1 MARHLIPSAYV
12 TFDKNA
18 GTVSFKGHYS
28 KEKVLLIT
36 DVTAAK
42 TLYQFNSQNYK
53 GTWSFSEITEHTTVN
68 LAYDTSSDDDIGS
81 GDTIQVFVNKESE
94 TMTVAED
101 LLDAVGKIRVSNP
114 GNLIDTDFEYGLQST
129 KWETLQ
135 SVNNIPTVYSS
146 SGDKPIDGIVSVD
159 AVAGSKQVKVTTNV
173 PHDLELGNPV
183 SVQGLDDYQAE
194 GFFTISGVDGAYTF
208 FFELDVEASTTGD
221 ISGGYTTIVPAKF
234 FEGSPLPV
242 SVIDGAQTD
251 GGSPSKIDV
260 VTDETHGFAIGTKV
274 YLRNTIGPK
283 SLIIADPQAIAP
295 DGRPFLDT
303 EANFI
308 TDIAVESASDTG
320 RGSVRT
326 NKVTTWDHQST
337 HSFYFAS
344 NSVDTGTNT
353 ISWPGHNLP
362 NKSCLLFNSP
372 FKGATDVGLTDGTV
386 YFVEVVDANTF
397 KLHTTY
403 TLGTEV
409 TLTTPTFQYGACRL
423 GLVYKAWRSWPR
435 HDQVYTEYNA
445 PQSDAYYVNDSAP
458 STGAETTSSPTSPVT
473 ANQYKVT
480 AVRLRGQGNGESAHR
495 LSVADAF
502 GGWTGYLEDLVAGG
516 ARIFLDYM
524 GEADGDFEASNE
536 LSTVTLYNP
545 DGNGTITFGTGP
557 TDPEGDGVD
566 SESSTEL
573 NNSFDITAA
582 VASSASTYGA
592 VGTFRYDLNESST
605 LISSGTIR
613 FHIRMELTEAQKATF
628 KSTYYEHSGADL
640 ALDPSGYGAGG
651 VNPSRV
657 LAFVGKTVGGAQGD
671 GDADAFANRADV
683 ANSRFGTIKPVRSNV
698 LRDAPANSAAASG
711 KTVFG
716 DGTFRINFNYGDG
729 SDEFDYY
736 TNNSIYTGTAQDNSD
751 VYYMF
756 VADLNS
762 DRNTVYEPAHGVVG
776 GQSATVTV
784 DAADYAA
791 GQRFKF
797 ADSAGVEQT
806 IADETFD
813 VTIAVVSPD
822 LFRITL
828 DIAPNT
834 DDIVAY
840 PDNFTVSF
848 ITENDLYN
856 TFYVNNHKIISQSE
870 ATYYASG
877 NNEPATVAYE
887 VARGDGGELSV
898 NGRNVG
904 ENEVNPTVRM
914 YQDQTYQVT
923 ITGLTG
929 LLFDEKPFFWYK
941 STGYLGTTIDDW
953 VRMSGAPDTEDPNLF
968 NVTITEPDADTRVIT
983 WTANTGF
990 AGIGDVAISALA
1002 PNNDYAN
1009 GGVDDNFIYFDEEI
1023 VSVQIGGA
1031 VNATAYNLNRVNDSR
1046 LSLSQIVD
1054 TTATATTATVGRAN
1068 NSTITEFI
1076 NFETPLGI
1084 TPTGASIVDVQ
1095 YRGDF
1100 NETREYVK
1108 IKFTG
1113 DNTEY
1118 FIGRSGGADTT
1129 TFRDDSQWVQKD
1141 VTALLV
1147 DSGGFLGVNVEFDP
1161 TSRIDRRV
1169 GGMTNWWEIRF
1180 VITGATGT
1188 VVLDNTGVVGEQE
1201 FVVDSLRG
1209 AYDGVFAII
1218 EETPN
1223 PNEFILATDFKIPL
1237 REYTFD
1243 STDIDTLTG
1252 EITFAADHNLIT
1264 GEVVTYDPGTGN
1276 TSMLTDETNNVFNVI
1291 VTGSNS
1297 IKLAVSAD
1305 SALNNIETG
1314 VTSQT
1319 GTHGLKARSLVK
1331 GIQGSGLIT
1340 FENGSAEIKGSG
1352 TSFLTTF
1359 KRFDKIYVT
1368 GANYVYALTVRDIQT
1383 NEKMRVFDV
1392 PTETQASPSKYYF
1405 TTQIMLRPDGYSL
1418 HKSFDGGVDIT
1429 AGTSPDSKIVRQSRK
1444 YFRYQSGKGIQNSLA
1459 INFNPPRILRSLI
1472 KSVSTTASVFTQE
1485 QHNLKVGDLVTVDG
1499 ATTGPLS
1506 NNPYNGTF
1514 AVTSTPSPFNFT
1526 YEMAEIPDE
1535 AKASGFPTYV
1545 RNGWQDSYVRAG
1557 MFDDQNGFFFEYDG
1571 QDLSVVVRSSTLQ
1584 LAGAVTATRNS
1595 QVIQGRDTSFT
1606 TQVVKGDR
1614 VVIRGQSYKIVEVS
1628 SDLRM
1633 VVQPAYRGV
1642 TAKGIKVTKT
1652 ENRKVPQREWNIDTA
1667 DGTGPSG
1674 FKLDTTK
1681 LHMCYADY
1689 SWYGA
1694 GKVRFGFKNREGH
1707 IRYMHEFVH
1716 NNRLGE
1722 SYFRSGNLP
1731 GRYEIENGPAAT
1743 TAPTLFHFGTSI
1755 IMDGRFDDDKAYLFS
1770 RNSKPFAFTNG
1781 ASRTFA
1787 SNAVSTFDVITLNGS
1802 RVFVYGIPCT
1812 EANATATVVG
1822 SQITVSGSTILP
1834 EGTYVTQVKL
1844 DGATSKVF
1852 TSYPATNTEP
1862 GTANIASAST
1872 LVNGEVTPIELDRP
1886 IPLVSLRLSPS
1897 VDSALTGAVGE
1908 REIINRMQLRLRQA
1922 GITTSKDVEI
1932 FLILNAIPSK
1942 ADFQGA
1948 ESPSLSQII
1957 DHDHGDSLEG
1967 GTTIYSVKGSA
1978 GSLDIALEELLE
1990 LGNSILGGDGIFPN
2004 GPDLLTLAIQPQ
2016 STSDISGSNP
2026 FFVTGKISWS
2036 ESQA

>member
-1 MARHLIPSAYV
+1 MARHLIPAAYV
-12 TFDKNA
+12 NFDKTA
-18 GTVSFKGHYS
+18 GTVSFKGHHS
-28 KEKVLLIT
+28 EEKVLLIT

-53 GTWSFSEITEHTTVN
+53 GQWSFSETTERTTIN
-68 LAYDTSSDDDIGS
+68 LDYDTANDADIISSD
-81 GDTIQVFVNKESE
+81 TVQVFVNKDAE
-94 TMTVAED
+94 TVSVSED

-146 SGDKPIDGIVSVD
+146 NGDKPIDGITTVD
-159 AVAGSKQVKVTTNV
+159 AVAGSKQVKVTTSV
-173 PHDLELGNPV
+173 PHGLELGLPV

-194 GFFTISGVDGAYTF
+194 GFFTISGVDGQNTF
-208 FFELDVEASTTGD
+208 FFELDVPASTTGD

-260 VTDETHGFAIGTKV
+260 VTSETHGFAIGTKV

-283 SLIIADPQAIAP
+283 ALVISDPAATSP
-295 DGRPFLDT
+295 DGRPYLDT
-303 EANFI
+303 QANFI
-308 TDIAVESASDTG
+308 QNFDIAGSVATG
-320 RGSVRT
+320 RGNVRQNT
-326 NKVTTWDHQST
+326 VVTWDHQPTFSL
-337 HSFYFAS
+337 YLQS
-344 NSVDTGTNT
+344 NSISDIDNT
-353 ISWPGHNLP
+353 VTWPSHDLP
-362 NKSCLLFNSP
+362 NKSALLFNSP
-372 FKGATDVGLTDGTV
+372 VKGASDGGLVDGTV
-386 YFVEVVDANTF
+386 YFAEVIDADTI
-397 KLHTTY
+397 KLHTDV
-403 TLGTEV
+403 TLGSSVNLTEV
-409 TLTTPTFQYGACRL
+409 TGDKGSARL
-423 GLVYKAWRSWPR
+423 GLVYKAWKSWSR
-435 HDQVYTEYNA
+435 NDQIYTEYNA
-445 PQSDAYYVNDSAP
+445 SYENSSYYNTTY
-458 STGAETTSSPTSPVT
+458 STADEGVGGPASPVT
-473 ANQYKVT
+473 ANQYKTTSVH
-480 AVRLRGQGNGESAHR
+480 LRGNMNGEAQNR
-495 LSVADAF
+495 LNVSEAF
-502 GGWTGYLEDLVAGG
+502 GGWTGYLDGLIAGG

-524 GEADGDFEASNE
+524 GEAGGDLEASNE
-536 LSTVTLYNP
+536 FTTVTIYDP
-545 DGNGTITFGTGP
+545 SGNGTITFGTGP
-557 TDPEGDGVD
+557 TNPEVDGVD
-566 SESSTEL
+566 SESATEL
-573 NNSFDITAA
+573 FGIRDVTDALLRNDT
-582 VASSASTYGA
+582 TYGST
-592 VGTFRYDLNESST
+592 GQIRYDLNESST
-605 LISSGTIR
+605 LISSGYGS
-613 FHIRMELTEAQKATF
+613 FYFRMELTDAQKELF
-628 KSTYYEHSGADL
+628 KAVEYENSGADL
-640 ALDPSGYGAGG
+640 ALYPGGLGRGG
-651 VNPSRV
+651 VVPSRV
-657 LAFVGKTVGGAQGD
+657 LCFQGKSDGATGGAGD
-671 GDADAFANRADV
+671 IAKDIFSSRADMQ
-683 ANSRFGTIKPVRSNV
+683 NSRFGVIKPVRSNV
-698 LRDAPANSAAASG
+698 LRTGSKG
-711 KTVFG
+711 QYGTQEVFC
-716 DGTFRINFNYGDG
+716 DG
-729 SDEFDYY
+729 SFRHNFDMGTALDEFSYY
-736 TNNSIYTGTAQDNSD
+736 TNNNDRSGIAQNNSD

-756 VADLNS
+756 VADLNA
-762 DRNTVYEPAHGVVG
+762 DRNTVYKQNHGIAG
-776 GQSATVTV
+776 GQEATVIV
-784 DAADYAA
+784 DATDYAN

-806 IADETFD
+806 INSDNFSATL
-813 VTIAVVSPD
+813 AVVSED
-822 LFRITL
+822 TFRITL
-828 DIAPNT
+828 NISPNT
-834 DDIVAY
+834 DDITAF
-840 PDNFTVSF
+840 PDNFSVQYNV
-848 ITENDLYN
+848 ENDLYN
-856 TFYVNNHKIISQSE
+856 TIYVNNHKIISQSE
-870 ATYYASG
+870 AKYLASG
-877 NNEPATVAYE
+877 NNEPALSEYTASV
-887 VARGDGGELSV
+887 VGDVEGGAFIA
-898 NGRNVG
+898 NGEYLG
-904 ENEVNPTVRM
+904 ENEQNPTTKSFVG
-914 YQDQTYQVT
+914 QDYSLV
-923 ITGLTG
+923 L
-929 LLFDEKPFFWYK
+929 
-941 STGYLGTTIDDW
+941 STTISNTERPTLWEWDAAAQEW
-953 VRMSGAPDTEDPNLF
+953 NSYAGFTLVNHGAIDSTYTFTMQGHNMYFAFEAPAVTGEVGVGTGDPSVAGTDTNYIKFESN
-968 NVTITEPDADTRVIT
+968 I
-983 WTANTGF
+983 
-990 AGIGDVAISALA
+990 VATS
-1002 PNNDYAN
+1002 
-1009 GGVDDNFIYFDEEI
+1009 
-1023 VSVQIGGA
+1023 IGGL
-1031 VNATAYNLNRVNDSR
+1031 VNTTTYNLNRVNDSR
-1046 LSLSQIVD
+1046 LSLSQVVD
-1054 TTATATTATVGRAN
+1054 TTASATTDIVGRASN
-1068 NSTITEFI
+1068 ATVTEFV

-1118 FIGRSGGADTT
+1118 FIGRTGGADTT
-1129 TFRDDSQWVQKD
+1129 TFRDDSQWTQKD
-1141 VTALLV
+1141 CSALLV
-1147 DSGGFLGVNVEFDP
+1147 DNGGFLGVNVEFDP
-1161 TSRIDRRV
+1161 TSRINRRI
-1169 GGMTNWWEIRF
+1169 GSMTNWWEIRF
-1180 VITGATGT
+1180 VVSGQTGT
-1188 VVLDNTGVVGEQE
+1188 VVLDSTGVVGEQE
-1201 FVVDSLRG
+1201 FLVDSLRG

-1218 EETPN
+1218 EDTPQ
-1223 PNEFILATDFKIPL
+1223 PNEFILATDFKVPARVFEFTSI
-1237 REYTFD
+1237 EVD
-1243 STDIDTLTG
+1243 SQTG
-1252 EITFAADHNLIT
+1252 EIDFGFEHNLVT
-1264 GEVVTYDPGTGN
+1264 GEVITYTPDG
-1276 TSMLTDETNNVFNVI
+1276 TSMLTDETDNVFNVI
-1291 VTGSNS
+1291 STSANT

-1305 SALNNIETG
+1305 SAINNISTAMTAE
-1314 VTSQT
+1314 T
-1319 GTHGLKARSLVK
+1319 GTHSIKARSLIK
-1331 GIQGSGLIT
+1331 AITGAGLIT
-1340 FENGSAEIKGSG
+1340 FEDGNIEITGSG
-1352 TSFLTTF
+1352 TSFLNTF
-1359 KRFDKIYVT
+1359 KRFDKIYVQ
-1368 GANYVYALTVRDIQT
+1368 GADYIYALTVRDIQT
-1383 NEKMRVFDV
+1383 NEKMRVFDA
-1392 PTETQASPSKYYF
+1392 PEETTTIASPYF
-1405 TTQIMLRPDGYSL
+1405 FITQIMLRPDGYSL

-1459 INFNPPRILRSLI
+1459 INFNPPRVLRSLI
-1472 KSVSTTASVFTQE
+1472 KSETDTATVNTQE
-1485 QHNLKVGDLVTVDG
+1485 QHNLKVGDSVTIAG
-1499 ATTGPLS
+1499 AETGPLA

-1514 AVTSTPSPFNFT
+1514 LVSATPSPFQFS
-1526 YEMAEIPDE
+1526 YQMAEVPDE

-1571 QDLSVVVRSSTLQ
+1571 SELAVVVRSSTLQ
-1584 LAGAVTATRNS
+1584 LAGSVIATRNS
-1595 QVIQGRDTSFT
+1595 QVIQGSDTSFT
-1606 TQVVKGDR
+1606 TQVTKGDK

-1633 VVQPAYRGV
+1633 VVQPAYRGI
-1642 TAKGIKVTKT
+1642 TSKGIKVTKT
-1652 ENRKVPQREWNIDTA
+1652 VDRRVPQSEWNIDTA
-1667 DGTGPSG
+1667 NGNGPSG

-1822 SQITVSGSTILP
+1822 SQITVSGSTVLP

-1862 GTANIASAST
+1862 DTANIASAST

-1942 ADFQGA
+1942 GDFQSA

-1957 DHDHGDSLEG
+1957 NHDHGDTLDG
-1967 GTTIYSVKGSA
+1967 GVTIYSVKGSS
-1978 GSLDIALEELLE
+1978 GSIDIPLDELLE

-2004 GPDLLTLAIQPQ
+2004 GPDLLTVAVQPQ
-2016 STSDISGSNP
+2016 STSDVSGTNP

>member
-12 TFDKNA
+12 TFDKDA
-18 GTVSFKGHYS
+18 GTVSFKGHHS

-53 GTWSFSEITEHTTVN
+53 GSWSFSELTEMTTIN
-68 LAYDTSSDDDIGS
+68 LDYDTASDDDING
-81 GDTIQVFVNKESE
+81 GDTIQVFVNKDSE
-94 TMTVAED
+94 VMTVAED

-146 SGDKPIDGIVSVD
+146 SGDKPIDGIIAVD
-159 AVAGSKQVKVTTNV
+159 AVAGSKQVKVTTSI
-173 PHDLELGNPV
+173 PHSLELGNPV

-194 GFFTISGVDGAYTF
+194 GFFTISGVDGQNTF
-208 FFELDVEASTTGD
+208 FFELDVPASSTGD

-260 VTDETHGFAIGTKV
+260 VTSETHGFAIGTKV

-283 SLIIADPQAIAP
+283 SLIINDPQATAP
-295 DGRPFLDT
+295 DGRPYLDT
-303 EANFI
+303 DANFI
-308 TDIAVESASDTG
+308 TNFDIVAGSDTG
-320 RGSVRT
+320 RGNVRQ
-326 NKVTTWDHQST
+326 NAVVTWDHQST
-337 HSFYFAS
+337 HSLYLQTS
-344 NSVDTGTNT
+344 SVDTDTNT
-353 ISWPGHNLP
+353 ISWPSHDIP
-362 NKSCLLFNSP
+362 NKSALLFNSP
-372 FKGATDVGLTDGTV
+372 FKGASDGGMNDGTV
-386 YFVEVVDANTF
+386 YFAEVVDANTI
-397 KLHTTY
+397 KLHTNAALGSEL
-403 TLGTEV
+403 TLSAITGDKGS
-409 TLTTPTFQYGACRL
+409 PRL
-423 GLVYKAWRSWPR
+423 GLVYKAWKAWSRN
-435 HDQVYTEYNA
+435 DQIYTEYNA
-445 PQSDAYYVNDSAP
+445 PYNDASYYNTTY
-458 STGAETTSSPTSPVT
+458 STADEGVGGPASPVT

-480 AVRLRGQGNGESAHR
+480 SVHLRGNMNGENQQR
-495 LSVADAF
+495 LNVSEAF
-502 GGWTGYLEDLVAGG
+502 GGWTGYLEDLIAGG
-516 ARIFLDYM
+516 AKVWLDYM
-524 GEADGDFEASNE
+524 GEAGGDLEASNE
-536 LSTVTLYNP
+536 LNTVTIYDP
-545 DGNGTITFGTGP
+545 SGNASITFGTGP

-566 SESSTEL
+566 SESNTEL
-573 NNSFDITAA
+573 FGRRDVTDALLQNS
-582 VASSASTYGA
+582 STYGST
-592 VGTFRYDLNESST
+592 GQIRYDLNESST
-605 LISSGTIR
+605 YISSGYGSFYFR
-613 FHIRMELTEAQKATF
+613 LELTEAQRALFKAAQ
-628 KSTYYEHSGADL
+628 YENSGADL
-640 ALDPSGYGAGG
+640 ALYPGGFGRGG

-657 LAFVGKTVGGAQGD
+657 LCFQGKSDGASGGAGD
-671 GDADAFANRADV
+671 LTKDTFSSRTDMR
-683 ANSRFGTIKPVRSNV
+683 NSRFGVIKPVRSNV
-698 LRDAPANSAAASG
+698 LRTQTG
-711 KTVFG
+711 TVNGYSVMG
-716 DGTFRINFNYGDG
+716 DGTFRHNFDMGTA
-729 SDEFDYY
+729 SDEFSYF
-736 TNNSIYTGTAQDNSD
+736 TSNSTRTGIAENNSD

-756 VADLNS
+756 VADLNA
-762 DRNTVYEPAHGVVG
+762 DRNTVYQVGHGITG
-776 GQSATVTV
+776 GQDATITV
-784 DAADYAA
+784 DATDYAA

-806 IADETFD
+806 IEADSFAATL
-813 VTIAVVSPD
+813 AVVSPD
-822 LFRITL
+822 TFRITL
-828 DIAPNT
+828 NVAPNT
-834 DDIVAY
+834 DDITAF
-840 PDNFTVSF
+840 PDNFSVQYN
-848 ITENDLYN
+848 TENDLYN
-856 TFYVNNHKIISQSE
+856 TIYVNNHKIISQSE
-870 ATYYASG
+870 ATYLSSG

-887 VARGDGGELSV
+887 VVLESDGTYTA
-898 NGRNVG
+898 NGRNIG

-914 YQDQTYQVT
+914 YEGQAYSVA
-923 ITGLTG
+923 ISGLTSVATG
-929 LLFDEKPFFWYK
+929 DRPTIWYG
-941 STGYLGTTIDDW
+941 SGGAWTEATTEYSMVIDD
-953 VRMSGAPDTEDPNLF
+953 ATDPDIRT
-968 NVTITEPDADTRVIT
+968 IT
-983 WTANTGF
+983 WTASATTDDD
-990 AGIGDVAISALA
+990 IAISVNA
-1002 PNNDYAN
+1002 PDSTKYT
-1009 GGVDDNFIYFDEEI
+1009 GGADANFIYFESHI
-1023 VSVQIGGA
+1023 VSNAIGGA
-1031 VNATAYNLNRVNDSR
+1031 VNNTAYNLNRVNDSR
-1046 LSLSQIVD
+1046 LSLSQVVD
-1054 TTATATTATVGRAN
+1054 TTASATTATVGRAN

-1084 TPTGASIVDVQ
+1084 TPTGASIIDVQ

-1108 IKFTG
+1108 ITFTG
-1113 DNTEY
+1113 DGTEY
-1118 FIGRSGGADTT
+1118 FIGRNGGADTT
-1129 TFRDDSQWVQKD
+1129 TFRNDQNWTTKD
-1141 VTALLV
+1141 VSALLV
-1147 DSGGFLGVNVEFDP
+1147 DSGGSLGVNVEFDP
-1161 TSRIDRRV
+1161 TSRINRRV
-1169 GGMTNWWEIRF
+1169 GSMTNWWEIRF
-1180 VITGATGT
+1180 IVTGATGS
-1188 VVLDNTGVVGEQE
+1188 VILDSTGVVGEQE

-1223 PNEFILATDFKIPL
+1223 PNEFILATDFKIPS

-1243 STDIDTLTG
+1243 STDIDVLTG
-1252 EITFAADHNLIT
+1252 EIDLGFEHNLIT
-1264 GEVVTYDPGTGN
+1264 GEVVTYTPDG
-1276 TSMLTDETNNVFNVI
+1276 TSMLTDETDNVFNVI
-1291 VTGSNS
+1291 STGTNT

-1305 SALNNIETG
+1305 SAVNNIETG
-1314 VTSQT
+1314 LSAQT
-1319 GTHGLKARSLVK
+1319 GTHSLKARSLIK
-1331 GIQGSGLIT
+1331 SITGAGLIT
-1340 FENGSAEIKGSG
+1340 FEAGSIEITGSG

-1359 KRFDKIYVT
+1359 KRFDQIYVK
-1368 GANYVYALTVRDIQT
+1368 GNDYVYALTVRDIQT
-1383 NEKMRVFDV
+1383 DEKLRVFDA
-1392 PTETQASPSKYYF
+1392 PEETVAVASPYYF

-1459 INFNPPRILRSLI
+1459 INFNPPRVLRSLI
-1472 KSVSTTASVFTQE
+1472 KSETDTATVNTQE
-1485 QHNLKVGDLVTVDG
+1485 QHNLKVGDLVTIAG
-1499 ATTGPLS
+1499 AETGPLS

-1514 AVTSTPSPFNFT
+1514 AVSETPSPFSFS
-1526 YEMAEIPDE
+1526 YQMSEVPDE

-1571 QDLSVVVRSSTLQ
+1571 SELACVVRSSTLQ
-1584 LAGAVTATRNS
+1584 LAGSVTATRNS
-1595 QVIQGRDTSFT
+1595 QVIQGNDTSFT
-1606 TQVVKGDR
+1606 TQVTKGDK

-1633 VVQPAYRGV
+1633 VVQPAYRGI
-1642 TAKGIKVTKT
+1642 TSKGIKVTKT
-1652 ENRKVPQREWNIDTA
+1652 IDRRVPQRDWNIDTA
-1667 DGTGPSG
+1667 NGQGPSG

-1694 GKVRFGFKNREGH
+1694 GKVRFGFKDREGH

-1781 ASRTFA
+1781 ASRSFA
-1787 SNAVSTFDVITLNGS
+1787 SNAESTFDVITLNGS

-1872 LVNGEVTPIELDRP
+1872 LLNGEVTPIELDQP

-1957 DHDHGDSLEG
+1957 DHDHGDTLDG

-2004 GPDLLTLAIQPQ
+2004 GPDLLTLAVQPQ

-2026 FFVTGKISWS
+2026 FFVTGKLSWS

>member
-12 TFDKNA
+12 TFDKSA
-18 GTVSFKGHYS
+18 GTVSFKGHYN

-53 GTWSFSEITEHTTVN
+53 GSWSFDEANEKTTVN
-68 LAYDTSSDDDIGS
+68 LDYDTSSDGDIGS
-81 GDTIQVFVNKESE
+81 GDTIQVFVNKDAE
-94 TMTVAED
+94 TVSVAED

-208 FFELDVEASTTGD
+208 FFELDVQASTTGD

-260 VTDETHGFAIGTKV
+260 VTDETHGFAVGTKV

-283 SLIIADPQAIAP
+283 SLVIADPQATAP

-308 TDIAVESASDTG
+308 TDISVESASDTG

-372 FKGATDVGLTDGTV
+372 FKGETDVGLTDGTV
-386 YFVEVVDANTF
+386 YFVEVVDADTI
-397 KLHTTY
+397 KLHTNY
-403 TLGTEV
+403 SLGTEV

-435 HDQVYTEYNA
+435 HDQVFTEYAA
-445 PQSDAYYVNDSAP
+445 PQSDAYYVNDTAP
-458 STGAETTSSPTSPVT
+458 PTGDDTNSFPTSAVT

-480 AVRLRGQGNGESAHR
+480 AVRLRGQGNGENQHR
-495 LSVADAF
+495 LSVANAF
-502 GGWTGYLEDLVAGG
+502 GGWSGYLDGLVAGG
-516 ARIFLDYM
+516 ARIFLDYL

-536 LSTVTLYNP
+536 FSTVTLYNP
-545 DGNGTITFGTGP
+545 NGNGAITFGTGP
-557 TDPEGDGVD
+557 TNPESDGVD
-566 SESSTEL
+566 SESSSEL

-582 VASSASTYGA
+582 VASTSSTYGG
-592 VGTFRYDLNESST
+592 VGLFRYDLNESST

-613 FHIRMELTEAQKATF
+613 FHIRLELTEAQRATF

-657 LAFVGKTVGGAQGD
+657 LAFVGKTVGGSRGA
-671 GDADAFANRADV
+671 GDADAYATRADN
-683 ANSRFGTIKPVRSNV
+683 ANTRFGTIKPVRTNT
-698 LRDAPANSAAASG
+698 LRTAGQHLGPHS
-711 KTVFG
+711 VFG
-716 DGTFRINFNYGDG
+716 DGTFRLNFDYGDG

-736 TNNSIYTGTAQDNSD
+736 TNNSVYTGTAQDNSD

-762 DRNTVYEPAHGVVG
+762 DRNTVYEPGHGVVG
-776 GQSATVTV
+776 GQAATVTV
-784 DAADYAA
+784 DPTDYAA

-806 IADETFD
+806 ITDETFD
-813 VTIAVVSPD
+813 ATIAVVSPD

-828 DIAPNT
+828 NIAPNT
-834 DDIVAY
+834 DDITAY

-877 NNEPATVAYE
+877 NNEPALQEYTATLVGNVEGGAFVAN
-887 VARGDGGELSV
+887 GEYI
-898 NGRNVG
+898 G
-904 ENEVNPTVRM
+904 ENEQNPTVKAFNA
-914 YQDQTYQVT
+914 QDYQVVLNDVT
-923 ITGLTG
+923 SIPNTDRPSLWEWDATAQEWNSYAGATGTSHAADSTTYTFTLQGHNAYLAFEAPAVDGEVGVGTG
-929 LLFDEKPFFWYK
+929 DP
-941 STGYLGTTIDDW
+941 SVAGT
-953 VRMSGAPDTEDPNLF
+953 DTNYIKFESNP
-968 NVTITEPDADTRVIT
+968 VA
-983 WTANTGF
+983 
-990 AGIGDVAISALA
+990 VAI
-1002 PNNDYAN
+1002 
-1009 GGVDDNFIYFDEEI
+1009 GGL
-1023 VSVQIGGA
+1023 
-1031 VNATAYNLNRVNDSR
+1031 VNTTAYNLNRVNDSR

-1054 TTATATTATVGRAN
+1054 TTATATTATVGRSN

-1100 NETREYVK
+1100 NESREYVK

-1129 TFRDDSQWVQKD
+1129 TFRNDNQWVQKD

-1161 TSRIDRRV
+1161 TSRINRRI
-1169 GGMTNWWEIRF
+1169 GNMSNWWEIRF

-1188 VVLDNTGVVGEQE
+1188 VVLDSTGVLGEQE
-1201 FVVDSLRG
+1201 FLVDSLRG

-1237 REYTFD
+1237 REYSFD

-1264 GEVVTYDPGTGN
+1264 GEVVTYNPGAGN
-1276 TSMLTDETNNVFNVI
+1276 TSMLTDETDNVFNVI

-1314 VTSQT
+1314 LTTQT

-1331 GIQGSGLIT
+1331 GIQGSGLLT
-1340 FENGSAEIKGSG
+1340 FEDGNAEITGSG

-1383 NEKMRVFDV
+1383 DEKMRVFDA
-1392 PTETQASPSKYYF
+1392 PTETQSTPAKYYF

-1472 KSVSTTASVFTQE
+1472 KSVSTSASVFTQE
-1485 QHNLKVGDLVTVDG
+1485 QHNLTEGDQVTIAG

-1514 AVTSTPSPFNFT
+1514 VVTGTPSPFNFT

-1595 QVIQGRDTSFT
+1595 QVIEGRDTSFT

-1652 ENRKVPQREWNIDTA
+1652 ENRKVPQSEWNIDTA
-1667 DGTGPSG
+1667 DGNGPSG
-1674 FKLDTTK
+1674 FRLDTTK

-1707 IRYMHEFVH
+1707 IRYMHEFIH

-1787 SNAVSTFDVITLNGS
+1787 SNAESTFDVITLNGS
-1802 RVFVYGIPCT
+1802 RVFVYGIPCS

-1822 SQITVSGSTILP
+1822 SQITVSGSTVLP

-1862 GTANIASAST
+1862 GTAAIANAST